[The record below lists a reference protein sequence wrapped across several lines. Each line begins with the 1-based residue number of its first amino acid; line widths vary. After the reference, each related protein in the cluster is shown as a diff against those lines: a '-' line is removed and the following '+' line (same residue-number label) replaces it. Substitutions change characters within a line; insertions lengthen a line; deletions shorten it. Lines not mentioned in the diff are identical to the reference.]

1 MRLWELFEDIT
12 ANDIRNVER
21 TLDDRLYQ
29 PAEKIRTNQPVLDL
43 DLPTDQHF
51 MQRIV
56 GRSDKAKITPNEIA
70 NLLARAKIDGSLGF
84 KDELNQA
91 AVDGR
96 PGETINVQDPKTKLT
111 IPLVVDANPACKPN
125 STSPDNPVCGTAQ
138 GKQPKNIIRAKTIF
152 RKGVED

>member
-12 ANDIRNVER
+12 PADIRNVER

-29 PAEKIRTNQPVLDL
+29 PAEKVRTNQPVLDL

-56 GRSDKAKITPNEIA
+56 GRSNKAKITPNEIA
-70 NLLARAKIDGSLGF
+70 NLLARAKIDPSLGF
-84 KDELNQA
+84 KDEINQA
-91 AVDGR
+91 AVSGR
-96 PGETINVQDPKTKLT
+96 QGETINVQDPKTKLT
-111 IPLVVDANPACKPN
+111 IPLVVVPNPACKPG
-125 STSPDNPVCGTAQ
+125 STDPKNPVCGTQQ

-152 RKGVED
+152 RKGVDD